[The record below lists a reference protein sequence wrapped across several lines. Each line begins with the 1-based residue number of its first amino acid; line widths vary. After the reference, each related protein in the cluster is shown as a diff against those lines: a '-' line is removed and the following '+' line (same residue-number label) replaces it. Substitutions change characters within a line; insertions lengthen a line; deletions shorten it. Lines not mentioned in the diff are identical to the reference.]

1 MRILLAPVLFAHVSM
16 LHTCNAA
23 LEPFFS
29 AAATQFILG
38 QQVPFSLWLSLAPVV
53 IGNSQFDPL
62 ILITSIFFTGLNNT
76 YYLNCTFLSIL
87 IIGYKLIRHTLL
99 AHPLWSHEIT
109 RCFNGIPYWAF
120 IQLDWL
126 HQCHDI
132 KHLIHL
138 QEHLFQESYGLCFFC
153 FNLLARYDLLY
164 YAMDSCL
171 NYCAN
176 RFWHCR
182 LTWIAP
188 TCMLTSQ

>member
-1 MRILLAPVLFAHVSM
+1 MTRRSLLRVRDLMKSYLMVHF
-16 LHTCNAA
+16 
-23 LEPFFS
+23 PFFITPITT
-29 AAATQFILG
+29 AI
-38 QQVPFSLWLSLAPVV
+38 FS
-53 IGNSQFDPL
+53 
-62 ILITSIFFTGLNNT
+62 TGLNNT
-76 YYLNCTFLSIL
+76 YFSNCTLLYIL
-87 IIGYKLIRHTLL
+87 IIRYKLIRHN
-99 AHPLWSHEIT
+99 PPCSSSHEIS

-153 FNLLARYDLLY
+153 FNLLARYDLLC
-164 YAMDSCL
+164 YATGCCFCL
-171 NYCAN
+171 NCRSN